1 LGTAEEGDTVLSE
14 QQIAIVTA
22 ASRGMGAA
30 IARELADRGYGLAL
44 MSRGQEVLDLASE
57 LDAAGMQGSVTNPD
71 DLGRLVEAT
80 LEAYGRIDVVVNNT
94 GHPPSGEL
102 LAIADDDWHAGL
114 DLVLLNVVRL
124 SRLVT
129 PVMIKQGGGAIVNI
143 STFAAFEPSPS
154 FPVSC
159 TLRAALGSFAKLY
172 ADRYARHNIRMNNV
186 LPGYIDTYEIDDVT
200 QASIPMGR
208 RGQAAEV
215 ARAVAFL
222 ASSESGYITGQNIR
236 VDGGLTRSV

>member
-1 LGTAEEGDTVLSE
+1 MSE

-30 IARELADRGYGLAL
+30 IARELAGQGYGLVL
-44 MSRGQEVLDLASE
+44 MSRGQEVLNLASE
-57 LDAAGMQGSVTNPD
+57 LYGIGVQGSVTEPD
-71 DLGRLVEAT
+71 DLRRLVEAA
-80 LEAYGRIDVVVNNT
+80 LETYGRIDVVVNNT

-102 LAIADDDWHAGL
+102 LAIGDDDWYAGL
-114 DLVLLNVVRL
+114 DIVLLNVVRM

-129 PVMIKQGGGAIVNI
+129 PVMIEQGGGAIVNI
-143 STFAAFEPSPS
+143 STFSAFEPSVS
-154 FPVSC
+154 FPVSS

-172 ADRYARHNIRMNNV
+172 ADRYARHNIRMNNI
-186 LPGYIDTYEIDDVT
+186 LPGYIDNYEIDDAT

-208 RGQAAEV
+208 RGRTGEV
-215 ARAVAFL
+215 AKTVAFL
-222 ASSESGYITGQNIR
+222 VSPNAGYITGQNIR